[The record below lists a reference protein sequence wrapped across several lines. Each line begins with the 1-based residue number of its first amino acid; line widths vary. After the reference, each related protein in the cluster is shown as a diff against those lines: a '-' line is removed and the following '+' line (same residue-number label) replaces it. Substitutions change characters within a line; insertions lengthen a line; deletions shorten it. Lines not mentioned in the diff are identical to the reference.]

1 MLSGHSEA
9 TRVEIQGHTDNVG
22 DPEANRALSRRRAE
36 MVRTYLVGHG
46 IAESRLTAVGIGP
59 DRPVESNS
67 TADGRAR
74 NRRVEFHVTV
84 TR

>member
-1 MLSGHSEA
+1 
-9 TRVEIQGHTDNVG
+9 
-22 DPEANRALSRRRAE
+22 

-59 DRPVESNS
+59 DRPIESNS

-74 NRRVEFHVTV
+74 NRRVEFHVTI